1 MPEDEI
7 DADKPAVASDR
18 LRIAKWAVWLFTAG
32 AIGVAA
38 YFFAKSDLASN
49 YWRGGKDYV
58 STQLEVIKK
67 DGFEHWARSTKPE
80 VLKREGS
87 SDEGDKPAK
96 LPDIAKTEAPAGQAG
111 ESESNPTDVAKAAA
125 PAMAPQGEKSK
136 PPAKAPPAA
145 VAEIE
150 SASKREAAP
159 VLHEVSKIPEVSKKL
174 AEDKAPAKV
183 VAPEAIEPATSPA
196 PVLRGQPSAAVL
208 ALSDEERSRLT
219 KTISEIIAEWSFS
232 WATQDFA
239 RYSSFYSRD
248 FSSDRYA
255 TLSAWLKF
263 RRSRIVGRQDI
274 DVDVHDLKLIAASN
288 QAMTFD
294 FVQRW
299 SSGNRQ
305 IYSVKRMT
313 MTQETPGWWSISR
326 ELATDLPANHPVVLE
341 ALRSP
346 AIERKPVSEAPVKKF
361 STSSLG
367 QEKQDQAITEMVAV
381 ESPQILNLEAAPNTA
396 PEASPIAAPSVP
408 AIENR
413 LGLYPQASNDS
424 DLKKKEAQVNQS
436 AEVGVTTTSSSQDSE
451 LAMTTPE
458 SVAES
463 IEIPEGLES
472 ENSAVESNTVPARLP
487 PSEPGP
493 SQEGINTRRT
503 APIKPPFLASDSVST
518 PPQQDSPPERQT
530 AAVSTE
536 IALPVPIE
544 PALPSSGEL
553 NNPPP
558 EQTPSDDPPV
568 AMSVQEPALEVSE
581 IPADL
586 ILENSAVASGTPP
599 ARLPEI
605 APPAE
610 RSAVV
615 ADNELKLPV
624 PNEPTLLVTE
634 LVLMG
639 SIRAFSKAEV
649 FGWMGSVVGRNVTFP
664 DLEKSV
670 AAITRNYR
678 DRGYVAATALIPQ
691 QSFADGRV
699 EIMVYE
705 GDLDPDRPVRFESKE
720 GLRLDT
726 EWASRIVKNAIGNE
740 PIQQETLERGLLMLQ
755 EIPGVSATVDLEPGL
770 TQGTVR
776 AAVVASEGKPVEGSL
791 GGNNMGAKST
801 GRNVG
806 AAEVRFNNPLGQG
819 EQLGLTYKPSEKQ
832 GQESYSLIGSIPVG
846 DYGWRVGLSA
856 NHVTYRVDSD
866 ADTQARGK
874 SDDIT
879 VSFRYPIQ
887 RSRGLNQSFAVD
899 LTAKKMSDYVNNESI
914 AEKSMTSIG
923 ASYNFDKTDLSTG
936 NTFFGSVG
944 LTSGNLDLTKNPEF
958 FEADQDGPKT
968 HGGFLKTLISGGASI
983 RLPANVTF
991 GLTGSTQTAS
1001 KNLNTSEKFG
1011 LGGPYGVRGY
1021 PVGEGSGDEG
1031 WRISAELKS
1040 NLFSS
1045 PFWGSI
1051 GPMVFYDTGSVT
1063 RYKRPDGILDEG
1075 QTNSYRLSGW
1085 GAGFFASKPN
1095 TYDFRLV
1102 WATKLGKNP
1111 GQRLDA
1117 EDRLVDND
1125 GTNDKSRLWATF
1137 TYSF

>member
-1 MPEDEI
+1 MPEDEF
-7 DADKPAVASDR
+7 DADKPTVASDR

-38 YFFAKSDLASN
+38 YFFAKSELASD
-49 YWRGGKDYV
+49 YWRSGKDYV
-58 STQLEVIKK
+58 STQLEVIQR

-80 VLKREGS
+80 ALKRDS
-87 SDEGDKPAK
+87 SSNEGDKPADS
-96 LPDIAKTEAPAGQAG
+96 PDVAKAESSRDQASETE
-111 ESESNPTDVAKAAA
+111 SKPTAVAKAAA
-125 PAMAPQGEKSK
+125 PASAPAPALETEKSK
-136 PPAKAPPAA
+136 PLAKAP
-145 VAEIE
+145 VAEVAKIE
-150 SASKREAAP
+150 SGSKREAAAVP
-159 VLHEVSKIPEVSKKL
+159 PEVSKLPEASKKL
-174 AEDKAPAKV
+174 AEEKAPATV
-183 VAPEAIEPATSPA
+183 IAPEALEPAITPA

-208 ALSDEERSRLT
+208 ALSEEERSRLT
-219 KTISEIIAEWSFS
+219 KTISEIIAEWSSS

-274 DVDVHDLKLIAASN
+274 DVDVHDLKLIDASN
-288 QAMTFD
+288 QAMAFD

-299 SSGNRQ
+299 SSGSRQ

-313 MTQETPGWWSISR
+313 LTQETPGWWSISR

-346 AIERKPVSEAPVKKF
+346 AIERKPVSQAPVKKF

-367 QEKQDQAITEMVAV
+367 QEKQDQAMPGPVDV
-381 ESPQILNLEAAPNTA
+381 ESPQILNVERAPH
-396 PEASPIAAPSVP
+396 PGSEASRIAAPSLP
-408 AIENR
+408 GIENR
-413 LGLYPQASNDS
+413 LPLYPQASNDS
-424 DLKKKEAQVNQS
+424 DLKKKDARVNRS
-436 AEVGVTTTSSSQDSE
+436 AEGRVPKANLSQESE
-451 LAMTTPE
+451 LVMTTPE
-458 SVAES
+458 SVPGS
-463 IEIPEGLES
+463 IEIPAGLAS
-472 ENSAVESNTVPARLP
+472 ENSAVESDTVSIP
-487 PSEPGP
+487 PH
-493 SQEGINTRRT
+493 
-503 APIKPPFLASDSVST
+503 
-518 PPQQDSPPERQT
+518 QDSPPERQT
-530 AAVSTE
+530 AAVSSETK
-536 IALPVPIE
+536 LPVLSE
-544 PALPSSGEL
+544 PALPSGEL

-581 IPADL
+581 IPAD
-586 ILENSAVASGTPP
+586 IKLENSAVSSGTPP

-605 APPAE
+605 APPTE
-610 RSAVV
+610 QSPVV
-615 ADNELKLPV
+615 AENELKLPV

-649 FGWMGSVVGRNVTFP
+649 FGWMGSVVGRNFTFP
-664 DLEKSV
+664 DLEKAV

-691 QSFADGRV
+691 QSFANGRV
-699 EIMVYE
+699 EVMVYE

-726 EWASRIVKNAIGNE
+726 EWAARIVKNAIGNE

-806 AAEVRFNNPLGQG
+806 SAEVRFNNPLGQG

-846 DYGWRVGLSA
+846 DYGWRIGLSA

-866 ADTQARGK
+866 ADTQARGE

-887 RSRGLNQSFAVD
+887 RSRGLNQSFSVD
-899 LTAKKMSDYVNNESI
+899 VTAKKMSDYVNNESI

-923 ASYNFDKTDLSTG
+923 ASYNFDVTDLSTG

-944 LTSGNLDLTKNPEF
+944 LTSGNLDLKKNPEF

-968 HGGFLKTLISGGASI
+968 HGGFLKTLINGGASI
-983 RLPANVTF
+983 RLPANITF

-1045 PFWGSI
+1045 PFWGSM

-1063 RYKRPDGILDEG
+1063 RYKRPDGILEEG

-1085 GAGFFASKPN
+1085 GAGIFASKPN

>member
-1 MPEDEI
+1 M
-7 DADKPAVASDR
+7 DAEKPASSYDR
-18 LRIAKWAVWLFTAG
+18 LKIARGAVWLFTAG

-38 YFFAKSDLASN
+38 YFFVKSELASD
-49 YWRGGKDYV
+49 YWKSGKDYV

-80 VLKREGS
+80 ALKREGS
-87 SDEGDKPAK
+87 SDEADKSAES
-96 LPDIAKTEAPAGQAG
+96 PDTAKTESAKDQAS
-111 ESESNPTDVAKAAA
+111 ESESKPTAVAKAAA
-125 PAMAPQGEKSK
+125 PAPAPAPAPEGEKSK
-136 PPAKAPPAA
+136 PLAKAPPAA
-145 VAEIE
+145 VAKIE
-150 SASKREAAP
+150 SGSKPEAVAALP
-159 VLHEVSKIPEVSKKL
+159 DVPKKL
-174 AEDKAPAKV
+174 AEDKSPVKAL
-183 VAPEAIEPATSPA
+183 APEAIEPAVTPA
-196 PVLRGQPSAAVL
+196 PALRGQPSATVL
-208 ALSDEERSRLT
+208 ALSEDERTRLT

-274 DVDVHDLKLIAASN
+274 DVDVHDLRLIDVSN
-288 QAMTFD
+288 QAMMFD

-305 IYSVKRMT
+305 IFSVKRMT

-341 ALRSP
+341 AMRLP
-346 AIERKPVSEAPVKKF
+346 AIKRGSVAETPVKKF
-361 STSSLG
+361 NTSSLG
-367 QEKQDQAITEMVAV
+367 QEKQDQAITESGAV
-381 ESPQILNLEAAPNTA
+381 ESPQILNVERAPNPA

-408 AIENR
+408 GIEN
-413 LGLYPQASNDS
+413 GLSSYPLAVNEL
-424 DLKKKEAQVNQS
+424 DLKKKEAQVNRS
-436 AEVGVTTTSSSQDSE
+436 AEGESPTTRLFKDTES
-451 LAMTTPE
+451 AMTTPE
-458 SVAES
+458 S
-463 IEIPEGLES
+463 IEIPAGLES
-472 ENSAVESNTVPARLP
+472 ENSAVESSSVPARLP

-493 SQEGINTRRT
+493 TQEGIDTRRS
-503 APIKPPFLASDSVST
+503 AQIKPPSLASDSGSAR
-518 PPQQDSPPERQT
+518 PQSQQDSSPERQT
-530 AAVSTE
+530 AVVSSE
-536 IALPVPIE
+536 AKLPILSE
-544 PALPSSGEL
+544 PASSGEL

-568 AMSVQEPALEVSE
+568 AISVQEPALEVSE
-581 IPADL
+581 IHADSVP
-586 ILENSAVASGTPP
+586 ENPAVASGTPP
-599 ARLPEI
+599 ARSPEI
-605 APPAE
+605 APPVE

-615 ADNELKLPV
+615 ADSELKLPV

-649 FGWMGSVVGRNVTFP
+649 LDWMGSVVGRNVTFP

-691 QSFADGRV
+691 QSFANGRV

-726 EWASRIVKNAIGNE
+726 EWAARIVKNAIGNE

-806 AAEVRFNNPLGQG
+806 SAELRFNNPLGQG

-846 DYGWRVGLSA
+846 DYGWRIGLSA

-887 RSRGLNQSFAVD
+887 RSRGLNQSFSVD

-983 RLPANVTF
+983 RLPANITF

-1045 PFWGSI
+1045 PFWGSM